1 MIKQI
6 AKYLSLIVI
15 VILVDFLIKN
25 IYVSNS
31 FYALERVEYNF
42 DVKDFVRIIVFMAI
56 IMYFIH
62 TQYDKLY
69 THTKIIFC
77 ILIAASCIYLIDR
90 IIRRKITNFIILP
103 LNFRITFTA
112 LLFSIGWIAE
122 IISLIINSTI
132 INKKIKKVQKD
143 NIENLK

>member
-1 MIKQI
+1 MIKQT

-15 VILVDFLIKN
+15 VILIDLLLKTV
-25 IYVSNS
+25 YVSNS

-90 IIRRKITNFIILP
+90 IIQKRITYFVILP
-103 LNFRITFTA
+103 INLRITFTA
-112 LLFSIGWIAE
+112 ILFTVGWVAE
-122 IISLIINSTI
+122 IISLIVNSAI
-132 INKKIKKVQKD
+132 MNKKIKKVQKD

>member
-1 MIKQI
+1 MVKQT

-15 VILVDFLIKN
+15 VILIDLLLKTV
-25 IYVSNS
+25 YVSNS

-90 IIRRKITNFIILP
+90 IIQKRITYFVILP
-103 LNFRITFTA
+103 INLRITFTA
-112 LLFSIGWIAE
+112 ILFTVGWVAE
-122 IISLIINSTI
+122 IISLIVNSAI
-132 INKKIKKVQKD
+132 MNKKIKKVQKD